1 MSLQKP
7 LLDAIVESD
16 HEGSVMVDHATDDS
30 TSEVDESFVQLDGDE
45 FRLDQEARRKGPVG
59 KKLFVEEDSIAESPL
74 RNGLLGPSLIAS
86 SPQKSDLESPSKRVQ
101 FKHHIDSASE
111 EEPISE
117 QPIDQWNFKD
127 LIGDRFRERLPETD
141 LKAWQRPS
149 KRLLNSITDIL
160 ENNIDLALEA
170 TFEKYE
176 AECERLAIGRS
187 VKHIRRD
194 KERMLHK
201 TIGKIERQLQSSKFP
216 SRVKDRDFDIE
227 YIYAKRTFIQN
238 SFSQELEHTDSVEHQ
253 VLREQKALEDLKH
266 VQAKLSN
273 RALRQ
278 TKLLTEQLSH
288 NLHPALSKAMVNSFG
303 LIGDNAI
310 NKERYKK
317 DVDELNLKL
326 ADPSAG
332 VTHSLLHKYLPSLK
346 NYEKT
351 AEKLQGSLPN
361 LN

>member
-216 SRVKDRDFDIE
+216 SRVKDPSIFVFVYCDYILFKDYTELARSQTCLSINDRAPCADCDDFD
-227 YIYAKRTFIQN
+227 RTGFGN
-238 SFSQELEHTDSVEHQ
+238 LAGRTVSP
-253 VLREQKALEDLKH
+253 LRAGRGQP
-266 VQAKLSN
+266 LS
-273 RALRQ
+273 
-278 TKLLTEQLSH
+278 S
-288 NLHPALSKAMVNSFG
+288 
-303 LIGDNAI
+303 
-310 NKERYKK
+310 
-317 DVDELNLKL
+317 
-326 ADPSAG
+326 
-332 VTHSLLHKYLPSLK
+332 
-346 NYEKT
+346 
-351 AEKLQGSLPN
+351 
-361 LN
+361 